1 MDKEGSPDNSLFS
14 YLFEIHYKHELMR
27 NVHEWLKTTPFDLY
41 DLHLFQLVVR
51 HRSFTKAAEAAG
63 LTQSA
68 VTRQMQGL
76 ESSLGVNL
84 LDRTTRSVH
93 ITPAGQFLYRESA
106 ALLGSAEQ
114 SFQRMREEFANAR
127 KEVRV
132 GVSRS
137 IGQSYMP
144 GFFHANLRHAPEV
157 VCRVTC
163 DSSSAVLLALERNDL
178 DLGVLCPPKRLP
190 AALRITHRFDDAFVL
205 IAPVLDG
212 AAKLAPPKSRSAR
225 ARWAG
230 EQKWLLIDRATNTG
244 DRLNSW
250 MLRQGWKIEPAMQ
263 LDSFDLIIHLVALG
277 MGVSL
282 VPIRA
287 LALFGQ
293 KHQLERFTLPE
304 RFVRELVVVTRRQ
317 RKPPRHLEEFVQHIL
332 F

>member
-1 MDKEGSPDNSLFS
+1 
-14 YLFEIHYKHELMR
+14 MR
-27 NVHEWLKTTPFDLY
+27 NVHEWLKNTPFDLY
-41 DLHLFQLVVR
+41 DLHLFQQVVR
-51 HRSFTKAAEAAG
+51 HRSFTKAAEAVG

-68 VTRQMQGL
+68 ITRQVQGL
-76 ESSLGVNL
+76 EESLGINL

-93 ITPAGQFLYRESA
+93 ITPAGEYLYQEST

-114 SFQRMREEFANAR
+114 SFQRLRQEFANAR

-137 IGQSYMP
+137 IAQSYLP

-157 VCRVTC
+157 AYRMTYQ
-163 DSSSAVLLALERNDL
+163 SSEEILSALESNDL
-178 DLGVLCPPKRLP
+178 DFGVLCPPKRLP
-190 AALRITHRFDDAFVL
+190 SALKITHRFDDAFTF
-205 IAPVLDG
+205 IAPVIDG
-212 AAKLAPPKSRSAR
+212 TVTAPPPKLHSAR
-225 ARWAG
+225 VKWAG
-230 EQKWLLIDRATNTG
+230 EQKWLLIDKTTNTG
-244 DRLNSW
+244 GQLSNW
-250 MLRQGWKIEPAMQ
+250 MLRQGWKIEPVMQ

-293 KHQLERFTLPE
+293 KHHLRRFTLSE

-317 RKPPRHLEEFVQHIL
+317 RKTPQHLDEFVKHIL